1 MHLHANVALWQ
12 REEDGSYQA
21 ETNGW
26 KLHVTWVPEAKA
38 GLPAGEEGERPRG
51 YVWKATGPHGKD
63 VKSSESVEEIELA
76 RAAAERA
83 AGVPEQPETSP
94 PPLP

>member
-21 ETNGW
+21 ERNGW
-26 KLHVTWVPEAKA
+26 KLHVMWVPEVKA
-38 GLPAGEEGERPRG
+38 GPAPGEEGERPRG
-51 YVWKATGPHGKD
+51 YVWKAKGPDGAD
-63 VKSSESVEEIELA
+63 AQSSVSVEEIELA
-76 RAAAERA
+76 MAAAEQA
-83 AGVPEQPETSP
+83 ADIPKPGETTP